1 VRTLG
6 DGQDRFGP
14 GPVSSEAAASPA
26 RGLSRRTLLTL
37 FGAAALAGCS
47 AGSDTAGKPPSS
59 RSPSPSATVPSGSA
73 DKSLIWSNWPN
84 YIDVRKKAPQ
94 HPTLAAFTAQT
105 GVKVDYREVIEDN
118 ESYVAT
124 IDTDLHE
131 HRPVGTDLMVLTS
144 WMSARLVRDREVQQL
159 DRPLMPT
166 AAKNVIGAL
175 ANPSWDPGRR
185 YSMPWQAGLTGIAY
199 DATKVDR
206 AIGSF
211 TELLT
216 RKDLAGR
223 VSLLTEAN
231 DTIGAAAL
239 AGGADLTDLTVA
251 DVDKALDLIQSSQ
264 DSGHVSHFYGNEF
277 IKALKSGTIA
287 ACLAWSGDVLQAQLT
302 NPNIK
307 FVAPEEGLLIWSDD
321 FLVPTA
327 SVHGTQ
333 AAHLINWFYQPDVA
347 AKVAAWVNYICP
359 VAGAQEEMMK
369 IDPDL
374 ALSPLI
380 FPDSSTLDRSF
391 QFPVLPKDDDSRV
404 RASFADIVEQSA

>member
-1 VRTLG
+1 
-6 DGQDRFGP
+6 
-14 GPVSSEAAASPA
+14 
-26 RGLSRRTLLTL
+26 
-37 FGAAALAGCS
+37 
-47 AGSDTAGKPPSS
+47 
-59 RSPSPSATVPSGSA
+59 
-73 DKSLIWSNWPN
+73 
-84 YIDVRKKAPQ
+84 
-94 HPTLAAFTAQT
+94 
-105 GVKVDYREVIEDN
+105 
-118 ESYVAT
+118 
-124 IDTDLHE
+124 
-131 HRPVGTDLMVLTS
+131 MVLTS

-166 AAKNVIGAL
+166 AAKNLIGAL

-223 VSLLTEAN
+223 VSLLTEFN

-251 DVDKALDLIQSSQ
+251 DVDKALDLIQASQ
-264 DSGHVSHFYGNEF
+264 DSGQVRHFYGNEF

-333 AAHLINWFYQPDVA
+333 AAHLINWFYQPEVA

-369 IDPDL
+369 IDPRPGVEPTDL
-374 ALSPLI
+374 PGLVDAGPQLPVPRAAQGRRFPGTSVVRGHRRTLRLRGAL
-380 FPDSSTLDRSF
+380 TG
-391 QFPVLPKDDDSRV
+391 
-404 RASFADIVEQSA
+404 